1 MKGYFQ
7 RIHYLQ
13 TLNLYLKP
21 MSIGK
26 VVTFGEIMLRFS
38 TQGFARFTQSTALN
52 VTYAGAEANVAVSL
66 ARFGIPSAHVTR
78 FPDNDLGE
86 AAAQALRKHGVDTN
100 SIIYGPERMG
110 LYFLENGA
118 MQRPSRIIYDRF
130 DSAFAHIRRDSI
142 DWTAAL
148 KGASWFH
155 WTGITPAISQ
165 GAADCCLEA
174 LTVARKNGLT
184 ISGDINY
191 RRNLWQYGK
200 SARDIMPSLIGY
212 CDLVIAGIADMEN
225 CAEISGNSFENACA
239 NFQKRFKQV
248 KKIATTERMS
258 VSSSHNKISAVLWNG
273 TLLKSGEYDL
283 THIVDRVGAGDAFMA
298 GLVYGDMKG
307 MNDQQ
312 SLEFA
317 VAACALKHSIEG
329 DVNLISAAEV
339 ETLVKGENVGK
350 LLR

>member
-1 MKGYFQ
+1 MK
-7 RIHYLQ
+7 
-13 TLNLYLKP
+13 
-21 MSIGK
+21 GK

-38 TQGFARFTQSTALN
+38 TQAFSRFTQSTSFD

-66 ARFGIPSAHVTR
+66 AHFGIPSAHVTR

-86 AAAQALRKHGVDTN
+86 AATQTLRKYNVDTR
-100 SIIYGPERMG
+100 SIIYGKERMG

-130 DSAFAHIRRDSI
+130 DSAFSHITPGSI
-142 DWTAAL
+142 DWDAAL
-148 KGASWFH
+148 KGAAWFH

-165 GAADCCLEA
+165 GAADVCLEA
-174 LTVARKNGLT
+174 LRVASKNGVT

-200 SARDIMPSLIGY
+200 TALDVMPELIRH
-212 CDLVIAGIADMEN
+212 CDVIIAGTTDMEN
-225 CAEISGNSFENACA
+225 CASISGSTFEEACVSFR
-239 NFQKRFKQV
+239 QRFPNV
-248 KKIATTERMS
+248 KKIATTERQS
-258 VSSSHNKISAVLWNG
+258 ISSSHNRISALLWNG
-273 TLLKSGEYDL
+273 KMIRSREYDL

-298 GLVYGDMKG
+298 GFIYGMLRG
-307 MNDQQ
+307 MDDQE

-317 VAACALKHSIEG
+317 VAAGALKHSIEG
-329 DVNLISAAEV
+329 DVNLVSAPEV